1 MPFELID
8 EEFFSFGVLIISV
21 DISLNMF
28 VGVFGN
34 VHINGA
40 MHHYTSDVA
49 MVILNVLLKSLLYFG
64 TVVEMLLLMF

>member
-1 MPFELID
+1 
-8 EEFFSFGVLIISV
+8 
-21 DISLNMF
+21 MF

-49 MVILNVLLKSLLYFG
+49 MVILNVLLKSLLYLG
-64 TVVEMLLLMF
+64 TVYSGNAPVNVLNY

>member
-1 MPFELID
+1 
-8 EEFFSFGVLIISV
+8 
-21 DISLNMF
+21 MF

-49 MVILNVLLKSLLYFG
+49 MVILNVPLKSLLYLR

>member
-1 MPFELID
+1 
-8 EEFFSFGVLIISV
+8 
-21 DISLNMF
+21 MF

-49 MVILNVLLKSLLYFG
+49 MVILKRPVEVIAVFGDCSGNDPVNVLNY
-64 TVVEMLLLMF
+64 

>member
-1 MPFELID
+1 
-8 EEFFSFGVLIISV
+8 
-21 DISLNMF
+21 MF

-49 MVILNVLLKSLLYFG
+49 MVILNVLLKSYAVFG
-64 TVVEMLLLMF
+64 DCSGKEPVNVLNY